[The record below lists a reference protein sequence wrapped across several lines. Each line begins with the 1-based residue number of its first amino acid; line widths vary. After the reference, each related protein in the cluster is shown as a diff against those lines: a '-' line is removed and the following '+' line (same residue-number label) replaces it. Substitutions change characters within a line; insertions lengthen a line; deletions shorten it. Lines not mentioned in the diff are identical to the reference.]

1 MMHDISPMNSYPRI
15 KHVKLEL
22 DGVLAVG
29 RSHRGSDYVAIG
41 APGDF
46 RVLLTDN
53 QVTSLIDTLINLQG
67 RIRARVNEA
76 DLDIPTREPVNPT
89 NTLEAYSLLGKI
101 ARKLGV

>member
-1 MMHDISPMNSYPRI
+1 MKDITTTLGYYPRI

-29 RSHRGSDYVAIG
+29 RSHGWSEFVSIG
-41 APGDF
+41 APEDF
-46 RVLLTDN
+46 RVLLN
-53 QVTSLIDTLINLQG
+53 PEQVATLIATLQG
-67 RIRARVNEA
+67 LQARINSGVSE
-76 DLDIPTREPVNPT
+76 DGTPPIESPLNPT